1 MVDFSVAI
9 LTSSDM
15 AAKGEREDTSG
26 DLAKELIEASGGRV
40 VARAVLPDEREA
52 LAAQL
57 RAWSDSGEVGLI
69 LTTGGTG
76 LGPRD
81 VTPEATLDVA
91 ERLVP
96 GLAEQMR
103 AQTVAKTQMAMVSRQ
118 VVVARGRCLI
128 VNLPGSTNGVREC
141 LEVVMPVLPHAV
153 EVLSQPRTE
162 QHPR

>member
-1 MVDFSVAI
+1 MANFTVAV

-15 AAKGEREDTSG
+15 AAEGKREDRSG
-26 DLAKELIEASGGRV
+26 DLAQELIEANNGVV
-40 VARAVLPDEREA
+40 VARTVLPDDRDR
-52 LAAQL
+52 LAGQL
-57 RAWSDSGEVGLI
+57 REWADGDEIRLI

-96 GLAEQMR
+96 GLAEHMR
-103 AQTVAKTQMAMVSRQ
+103 AQTVHKTAMAMVSRQ
-118 VVVARGRCLI
+118 VVATRGRCLI

-141 LEVVMPVLPHAV
+141 LEVVLPVLPHAID
-153 EVLSQPRTE
+153 VLSQPRAE

>member
-1 MVDFSVAI
+1 MADFTVAI
-9 LTSSDM
+9 MTSSDM

-26 DLAKELIEASGGRV
+26 DLAKELIEANGGKV
-40 VARAVLPDEREA
+40 VARAVLPDEQEA

-103 AQTVAKTQMAMVSRQ
+103 AQTVAKTKMAMVSRQ
-118 VVVARGRCLI
+118 VVVARGGCLI